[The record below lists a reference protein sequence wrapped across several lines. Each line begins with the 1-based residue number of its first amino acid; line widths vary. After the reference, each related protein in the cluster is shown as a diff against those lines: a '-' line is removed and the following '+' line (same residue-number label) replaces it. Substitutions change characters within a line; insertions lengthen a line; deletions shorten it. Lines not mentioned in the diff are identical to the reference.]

1 MRLTRNGRLGLLA
14 AGLAAALLLAL
25 FSPLASKSP
34 DGLERVAEDKGF
46 AQTEKEPPFQVIAGY
61 AFPWVGN
68 KDAANAL
75 AGVTGVLL
83 VAGVTSALAL
93 GLARRGQRQS
103 DIESDT

>member
-1 MRLTRNGRLGLLA
+1 MRLTRNRRLGLLA

-34 DGLERVAEDKGF
+34 DGLERVAQDQGF
-46 AQTEKEPPFQVIAGY
+46 AQAEREPPFHVIAGY

-68 KDAANAL
+68 DDVANVL

-93 GLARRGQRQS
+93 GLAGRGERRTGI
-103 DIESDT
+103 DGDM

>member
-1 MRLTRNGRLGLLA
+1 MRLTRNRRLGLLA

-34 DGLERVAEDKGF
+34 DGLERVARDQGF
-46 AQTEKEPPFQVIAGY
+46 AQTEREPPFHVIADY

-68 KDAANAL
+68 DDVANAL

-83 VAGVTSALAL
+83 VAGVTSAVAF
-93 GLARRGQRQS
+93 GLAKRGEGQTGI
-103 DIESDT
+103 DGDM